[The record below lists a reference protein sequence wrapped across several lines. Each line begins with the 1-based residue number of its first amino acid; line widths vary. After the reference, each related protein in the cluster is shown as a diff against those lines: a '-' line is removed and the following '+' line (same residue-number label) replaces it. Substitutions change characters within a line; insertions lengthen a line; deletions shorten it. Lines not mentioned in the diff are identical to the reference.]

1 MSKLAEIQAAVES
14 LSLEEMNA
22 FEQWWHSQPGRPGAR
37 LKKLVSDAWA
47 GHSEVPQQVTNVS
60 DEPLTDRAIERS
72 RELIRE
78 RGWHV

>member
-14 LSLEEMNA
+14 LTLEELNA
-22 FEQWWHSQPGRPGAR
+22 FEAWWHSQPGRPGAR
-37 LKKLVSDAWA
+37 LKRVVSEAWA
-47 GHSEVPQQVTNVS
+47 GREEVPRKVTYVS
-60 DEPLTDRAIERS
+60 DQPLTDRAIERS

>member
-1 MSKLAEIQAAVES
+1 MSKLAEIQTAVAS

-47 GHSEVPQQVTNVS
+47 GHDEVPRQVTYVS
-60 DEPLTDRAIERS
+60 NEPLTDRAIERS
-72 RELIRE
+72 RELIQE
-78 RGWHV
+78 RGWRV